1 VELPETLIDTC
12 CLLNLCAVG
21 DPYDLLPQIPFQ
33 WRIARAVLAEELSIR
48 PRPDA
53 KKSER
58 QRIDLTRCLDGRVI
72 VVCEPQDDEERALY
86 VSLAMEVD
94 DGEAMSLAIARVR
107 KWGVATDDG
116 AARRVATRI
125 GVATVTTP
133 QLTRCWAERTK
144 ADSIAIATALR
155 RIETLARY
163 APTPETHDF
172 EWWSRHRETK

>member
-21 DPYDLLPQIPFQ
+21 DPYDLLPQLPFQ

-53 KKSER
+53 KKTER
-58 QRIDLTRCLDGRVI
+58 QRIDLTRCLSTHVL
-72 VVCEPQDDEERALY
+72 VACEPQDEEERALY
-86 VSLAMEVD
+86 ISLAMEVD

-116 AARRVATRI
+116 AARRVAARL
-125 GVATVTTP
+125 GVVTVTTP
-133 QLTRCWAERTK
+133 QLTKWWAEQTH
-144 ADSIAIATALR
+144 ADAATIGAAIG
-155 RIETLARY
+155 RIEALARY
-163 APTPETHDF
+163 IPTQET
-172 EWWSRHRETK
+172 EQYNWWTSHRESK